1 MPTLPWWLEYFIWVG
16 FGMHTPIWKIVS
28 EHFSVFSFSFL
39 FFLFFFLSF
48 LNVVIAIAIGMQH
61 PFFSVFRILYILM
74 DQLLVLH
81 SLALFFIGICWPI
94 IFPQTRYRLQVQ
106 VWVQVQGLIEVQV
119 LVYQDWSG
127 LNQIA
132 AKNSYHI
139 NSHGQFRVYQD
150 LNGLHQL
157 SANNACHIN
166 SGTQFTLVIHLKIWQ
181 IPFFARSAKCP
192 AQVLS
197 LINRT

>member
-1 MPTLPWWLEYFIWVG
+1 MVRVFHLSWVWDA
-16 FGMHTPIWKIVS
+16 HTHMENSLWA
-28 EHFSVFSFSFL
+28 FQCFL
-39 FFLFFFLSF
+39 FFFFFFSFFFLSF

>member
-16 FGMHTPIWKIVS
+16 LGMHTPIWKIVS
-28 EHFSVFSFSFL
+28 EHFSVFSFSFS
-39 FFLFFFLSF
+39 FFFFFFLSF

-61 PFFSVFRILYILM
+61 PFFFVFRILYILM

-127 LNQIA
+127 LNQLA

-139 NSHGQFRVYQD
+139 NSHGQFLSLSGFKRLAPTSSKQC
-150 LNGLHQL
+150 LPHQQQHPIYISHPL
-157 SANNACHIN
+157 ENL
-166 SGTQFTLVIHLKIWQ
+166 TD
-181 IPFFARSAKCP
+181 PFFCKVCQVPCSSA
-192 AQVLS
+192 V
-197 LINRT
+197 T